1 VDFTRLT
8 QGQYQLLNAE
18 VMEANAHL
26 QVWRSL
32 LDISVS
38 KGNLD
43 LFTNQ
48 LK

>member
-1 VDFTRLT
+1 
-8 QGQYQLLNAE
+8 
-18 VMEANAHL
+18 MEANAYL

-32 LDISVS
+32 LDIGVA